1 LKIILLLAVVP
12 LAAAPTYSIVNIGGV
27 GGSLSEAFAISANGA
42 VAGTAYDIH
51 NNSRGFAYEAN
62 TQVYG
67 SGTDFRGIN
76 SKGEVV
82 GTRGGYATVWRD
94 GSPQSLGALG
104 GNASWGLG
112 ISEAG
117 RITGAALRADGE
129 LHAFLSFN
137 GQMLD
142 VGTLGG
148 SWSSGYAVNDAAQVA
163 GYSLTKDGAFA
174 AFRWDQQN
182 GMRRLDGPNGSTDSR
197 AFGINGAGAVAGSY
211 RNSSGD
217 FRAAMWDSD
226 GTVVDIGSLGGGYS
240 FGYGIND
247 DGSVVG
253 FSYDGLGR
261 QRAFIWTG
269 GMLFDLNSLVN
280 DVDWSF
286 TAAYAINAKGQIAG
300 TGYYKGV
307 STAFRLDPNRS
318 SSSDE
323 PPLLGDELETISEVP
338 EPALALPVLIGL
350 GVLLYRRK
358 RLLQT
363 N

>member
-1 LKIILLLAVVP
+1 
-12 LAAAPTYSIVNIGGV
+12 
-27 GGSLSEAFAISANGA
+27 
-42 VAGTAYDIH
+42 
-51 NNSRGFAYEAN
+51 
-62 TQVYG
+62 
-67 SGTDFRGIN
+67 
-76 SKGEVV
+76 
-82 GTRGGYATVWRD
+82 
-94 GSPQSLGALG
+94 
-104 GNASWGLG
+104 
-112 ISEAG
+112 
-117 RITGAALRADGE
+117 
-129 LHAFLSFN
+129 
-137 GQMLD
+137 MLD